1 MLGIGIDVGKRFL
14 DLARHDQ
21 PRVERF
27 VNDAHGIAQLLQ
39 RVVAW
44 APSRIVLEATGGYEQ
59 PVVDALVEAA
69 LPVCR
74 INPRQARCFAR
85 ALGQFAKT
93 DPLDARLLAHMAH
106 DLHDRL
112 TLYRAPATWQATLA
126 AYVTRRAQV
135 VLALQQQTQQLH
147 TLTLS
152 PLLALAHKT
161 LLALRK
167 ERAALDRQI
176 ARLIAPHLTPAWQSI
191 KGLGPVVQATLLAK
205 LPELGQLSRQQIAK
219 LVGVAPLNRDSGAFR
234 GHRVIF
240 GGRAPVRAI
249 LYMAA
254 LVAVRWE
261 PSFTAFYQ
269 ALRTRG
275 KPAKVALVACMRKL
289 LVLLNARLRDE
300 RRALTMPG
308 HP

>member
-1 MLGIGIDVGKRFL
+1 MLGIGIDVSKRFL
-14 DLARHDQ
+14 DLARYDQ
-21 PRVERF
+21 SCVERF
-27 VNDAHGIAQLLQ
+27 ANHAHGIAQLVQ
-39 RVVAW
+39 RVAAW

-59 PVVDALVEAA
+59 PVVDALVKAG

-74 INPRQARCFAR
+74 VNPRQARCFAR
-85 ALGQFAKT
+85 ALGQLAKT
-93 DPLDARLLAHMAH
+93 DSLDARLLAQMAQ
-106 DLHDRL
+106 DLHHRL
-112 TLYRAPATWQATLA
+112 PLYRAPATWQATLA

-135 VLALQQQTQQLH
+135 VVALQQQTQQLH
-147 TLTLS
+147 TLSLS
-152 PLLALAHKT
+152 PLQRLARKT
-161 LLALRK
+161 ALALRK
-167 ERAALDRQI
+167 ERAALDRQM

-219 LVGVAPLNRDSGAFR
+219 LVGVAPLNRDSGTFR
-234 GHRVIF
+234 GHRAIF

-261 PSFTAFYQ
+261 PSFNAFYQ
-269 ALRTRG
+269 ALRARG
-275 KPAKVALVACMRKL
+275 KPAKVALVASMRKL
-289 LVLLNARLRDE
+289 LVVLNARLRDE
-300 RRALTMPG
+300 HRALTILG